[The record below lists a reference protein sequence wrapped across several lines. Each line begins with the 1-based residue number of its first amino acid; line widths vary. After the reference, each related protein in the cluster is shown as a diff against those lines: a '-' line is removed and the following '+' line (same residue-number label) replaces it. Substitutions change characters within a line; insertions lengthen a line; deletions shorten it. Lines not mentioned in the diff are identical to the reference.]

1 MDRNLSAV
9 FGLSSKEDTFT
20 GNLAILFQWIIWTRL
35 YWLHYTIYFLIL
47 VFCFICIHFCI
58 YLSSRYYIHTRI
70 SNPLDMSIDVDASSS
85 RTIKYLHVWV
95 KCLIISKGTVSS
107 LTSIIIGIVDSDIVV
122 CEVFISDV
130 SLPVFFFSF
139 LFSFE
144 KIYID
149 SFHSIRYC
157 CVLERELNSYLSFS
171 KLVSLYVNE
180 LEIGFV
186 DCICIFLSDHKTLV
200 YLFPLVYL

>member
-47 VFCFICIHFCI
+47 VFCFICIFFCI

-85 RTIKYLHVWV
+85 WTIKYLHVWV

-130 SLPVFFFSF
+130 ALPVFFFSF
-139 LFSFE
+139 FFLWKNLYWFFS
-144 KIYID
+144 
-149 SFHSIRYC
+149 
-157 CVLERELNSYLSFS
+157 
-171 KLVSLYVNE
+171 
-180 LEIGFV
+180 
-186 DCICIFLSDHKTLV
+186 
-200 YLFPLVYL
+200 

>member
-9 FGLSSKEDTFT
+9 FGPSSKEDTFT

-47 VFCFICIHFCI
+47 VFCLICILFCI
-58 YLSSRYYIHTRI
+58 YLSSRYYRHTRI
-70 SNPLDMSIDVDASSS
+70 SNPLEMSIDVDASSS

-95 KCLIISKGTVSS
+95 KCLIIPKGLVSS
-107 LTSIIIGIVDSDIVV
+107 LTSIIIGIVWQWYCCLWSIYFWCVTSS
-122 CEVFISDV
+122 VF
-130 SLPVFFFSF
+130 LF
-139 LFSFE
+139 FSFE

-171 KLVSLYVNE
+171 KLISLYVNE

-186 DCICIFLSDHKTLV
+186 DCICIFLSGHKTLV